1 MSQLN
6 VDIITGKDGY
16 SAPEFTKGLSVSGV
30 VTATSLNQ
38 NATGDLDGMRNARF
52 TGITTSSGG
61 LQVPNRFVTNQ
72 SGVVITGV
80 TTSSSG
86 FVGDLTGNADTATSA
101 TTAGTV
107 TTAAQPNITS
117 VGTLTGLT
125 VSGNISVG
133 GTITYDDV
141 TSVDSVG
148 IITARTDLDVN
159 RNVDVAGVSTF
170 KGADFDG
177 GKLLKEKCY
186 INATAWSSD
195 GTFNTD
201 NGMVQY
207 STANLG
213 GTGTTLNIIS
223 GVGINTELQV
233 GDAICCTALTA
244 VNATTAFVN
253 HITIDGNAITES
265 WNGGSVPSKGGSSGV
280 DAYSFTIIKKGNDDY
295 TVIGNQTICS

>member
-1 MSQLN
+1 
-6 VDIITGKDGY
+6 
-16 SAPEFTKGLSVSGV
+16 
-30 VTATSLNQ
+30 
-38 NATGDLDGMRNARF
+38 MRNANF
-52 TGITTSSGG
+52 TGVTTSTG
-61 LQVPNRFVTNQ
+61 LEVPNRFVTNQ
-72 SGVVITGV
+72 SGIVITGV
-80 TTSSSG
+80 TTSTSFAGS
-86 FVGDLTGNADTATSA
+86 LTGNADTATSA
-101 TTAGTV
+101 TTAATV
-107 TTAAQPNITS
+107 TNADQPNITS

-148 IITARTDLDVN
+148 IVTARTDLDVN
-159 RNVDVAGVSTF
+159 RNVDVAGISTF

-280 DAYSFTIIKKGNDDY
+280 DAYSFTIIKKGNNDY